1 MSKLFSSNEKTFKEL
16 MSELVKA
23 PGIRRQY
30 LKVVMKTTWEEE
42 MGPLVVKYTKRLTI
56 NKGTLTVCVSSAP
69 LRQELMFNKVKIIE
83 MMNKAFG
90 EELVKEVVIA

>member
-1 MSKLFSSNEKTFKEL
+1 M
-16 MSELVKA
+16 VKA

-56 NKGTLTVCVSSAP
+56 NKGTLTVSVSSAP

>member
-1 MSKLFSSNEKTFKEL
+1 
-16 MSELVKA
+16 
-23 PGIRRQY
+23 
-30 LKVVMKTTWEEE
+30 

-56 NKGTLTVCVSSAP
+56 NKGTLTVSVSSAP

>member
-1 MSKLFSSNEKTFKEL
+1 

-56 NKGTLTVCVSSAP
+56 NKGTLTVSVSSAP

>member
-1 MSKLFSSNEKTFKEL
+1 

-56 NKGTLTVCVSSAP
+56 NKGTLTVSVSSAP

-83 MMNKAFG
+83 MMNKAFC